1 VIGTSEHGSKIKDIN
16 FTKYANFKHGI
27 IYFGGLLGLEGVLEE
42 ENSSLK
48 NVRELF
54 NEYINVCPSAGTEDI

>member
-1 VIGTSEHGSKIKDIN
+1 MIGTSEHGSKIKDIN

-48 NVRELF
+48 NVR
-54 NEYINVCPSAGTEDI
+54 